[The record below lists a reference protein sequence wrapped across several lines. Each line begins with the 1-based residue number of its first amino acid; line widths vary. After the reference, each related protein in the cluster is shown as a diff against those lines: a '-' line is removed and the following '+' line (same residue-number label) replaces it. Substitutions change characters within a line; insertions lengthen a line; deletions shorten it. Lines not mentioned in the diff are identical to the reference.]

1 MGIVSMVRNISR
13 YAVMPAS
20 ASEFPDV
27 VRSAY
32 NMAMIGRKGV

>member
-1 MGIVSMVRNISR
+1 
-13 YAVMPAS
+13 MPAS